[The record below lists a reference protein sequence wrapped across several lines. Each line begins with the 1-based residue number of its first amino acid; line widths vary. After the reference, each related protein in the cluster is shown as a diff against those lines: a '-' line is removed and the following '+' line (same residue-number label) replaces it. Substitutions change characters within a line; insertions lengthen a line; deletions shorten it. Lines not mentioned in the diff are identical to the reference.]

1 MSRSTAAALPIP
13 TTPAQIR
20 NVVLVGPS
28 GGGKSTLFG
37 RLVYGELLRRKE
49 DEGASTS
56 LRVATIGHEDL
67 AITLLDTPGATD
79 FVGEVRAA
87 LRAADAAL
95 FVIAAGGSVDEATR
109 MLWREC
115 AAVGMPRAVALTK
128 LEQCQDDYATVVEAC
143 RRAFGDAQPLQVPI
157 LRGEKVIGLID
168 LLGAEIHGPDG
179 EVQGAPDS
187 EQLAVIEELRGGVVE
202 AIIEGSEDESAL
214 DRYLSGAD
222 LDADTLREDLKA
234 AIATARFFP
243 IIPTHWASGVGVS
256 ELLRLF
262 VEGFPS
268 PADAWLPEVTTPDY
282 DEFGEITCDPAGPLV
297 AEVAFLA
304 KRFNQAA
311 QRVQTLVQSHE
322 ALLASQKSL
331 LANASHELRSP
342 LTRIRMGLELMGPSA
357 TPAFRDEI
365 SRNITELDQLI
376 EEILLASRLDAREAD
391 MGTIESVDLIGM
403 AAEEAARVD
412 AELDMQG
419 MATSDATAQAE
430 TELVVQGVAKL
441 LRRSLRN
448 LLENA
453 RRYGAGGI
461 TLSLSKTNQLAVIR
475 VCDRGPGVPL
485 ELQER
490 IFEPFYRLPGAT
502 ERDGGVGLGLA
513 LVKSIAQRHGGRA
526 YCENNPGGGACFV
539 VELPLGSKRQP

>member
-1 MSRSTAAALPIP
+1 MTRALAVFNKLYLRIWL
-13 TTPAQIR
+13 A
-20 NVVLVGPS
+20 VVMAVAVLTLLVGWVWHLAAEPPLRDVVVRDDT
-28 GGGKSTLFG
+28 GQVIG
-37 RLVYGELLRRKE
+37 RGQTRGPLTEEEIRERRALRR
-49 DEGASTS
+49 
-56 LRVATIGHEDL
+56 
-67 AITLLDTPGATD
+67 
-79 FVGEVRAA
+79 A
-87 LRAADAAL
+87 LRHDAAQVPAAPPMAPPSEGSDEPRPGEPPDGSEAARTGPAPE
-95 FVIAAGGSVDEATR
+95 FVVR
-109 MLWREC
+109 MHDGRTVHMHLMRAPPSFWSRPPFGF
-115 AAVGMPRAVALTK
+115 AWMLIWVGIAVALATYPIVRK
-128 LEQCQDDYATVVEAC
+128 LTRRLERLQDGVQQWGQ
-143 RRAFGDAQPLQVPI
+143 GDLSIRVPET
-157 LRGEKVIGLID
+157 GQD
-168 LLGAEIHGPDG
+168 
-179 EVQGAPDS
+179 
-187 EQLAVIEELRGGVVE
+187 
-202 AIIEGSEDESAL
+202 
-214 DRYLSGAD
+214 
-222 LDADTLREDLKA
+222 
-234 AIATARFFP
+234 
-243 IIPTHWASGVGVS
+243 
-256 ELLRLF
+256 
-262 VEGFPS
+262 
-268 PADAWLPEVTTPDY
+268 
-282 DEFGEITCDPAGPLV
+282 
-297 AEVAFLA
+297 EVAFLA

-322 ALLASQKSL
+322 ALLASRKSL